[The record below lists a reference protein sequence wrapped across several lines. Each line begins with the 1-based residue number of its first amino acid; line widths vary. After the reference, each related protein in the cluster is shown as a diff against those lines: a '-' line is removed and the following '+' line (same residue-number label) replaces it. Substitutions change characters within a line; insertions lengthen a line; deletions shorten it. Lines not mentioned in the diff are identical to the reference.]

1 MNRPRE
7 DWPRL
12 ASYVISA
19 RIAAGYK
26 DRQEF
31 SAATGVTARTLGK
44 LETGHP
50 VSPET
55 LAVVEQHV
63 HWKPDSARSVL
74 WGGEP
79 APAKPEDGRGGGQ
92 LDDAAY
98 LDALTD
104 EERRTARAF
113 IETIRRSRAAQD
125 ESRRANGA

>member
-19 RIAAGYK
+19 RIAAGYR

-31 SAATGVTARTLGK
+31 AAATGITARTLGK

-63 HWKPDSARSVL
+63 GWRPDSARQIL
-74 WGGEP
+74 AGGEP
-79 APAKPEDGRGGGQ
+79 SRGG
-92 LDDAAY
+92 LDRDAGIP
-98 LDALTD
+98 LDLT
-104 EERRTARAF
+104 EEAVRSATDGWVAAVLARLA
-113 IETIRRSRAAQD
+113 ELAA
-125 ESRRANGA
+125 ERERGANGRSA